1 MSFAPGIFAKTYEE
15 EVEARER
22 QKASI
27 DEKIKSASKLRRVE
41 DPEELIDGME
51 DVLRQTGQEQC
62 FVGEVKRLPAWQL
75 LCRGI
80 FNPLSYQGKVLR
92 GYMEKAKEL
101 KDCKDKREAR
111 RNARLLDGY
120 DYEDSLSLTDK

>member
-1 MSFAPGIFAKTYEE
+1 
-15 EVEARER
+15 
-22 QKASI
+22 
-27 DEKIKSASKLRRVE
+27 
-41 DPEELIDGME
+41 
-51 DVLRQTGQEQC
+51 VL
-62 FVGEVKRLPAWQL
+62 K
-75 LCRGI
+75 
-80 FNPLSYQGKVLR
+80 